1 MRRAKTMKNNQN
13 YTTSFTVDQTPKE
26 VFDAINNVRGWWSE
40 EIEGRTDRPDAEWIY
55 RYKDVHQCK
64 MKITEFIPG
73 QKVVWLVVDN
83 HFNFTKDKTE
93 WKGTK
98 VIFEIS
104 RKGNK
109 TEVRF
114 THQGLVPQYECF
126 DVCSDAWGSYIKG
139 SLRNLITK
147 GKGQPNPLE
156 KVVAKAREMSSQ
168 DYTTSFTVSQTP
180 KEAFDA
186 INNVRGWWSGEVE
199 GNTDKL
205 GAEFTYRVPDAHRS
219 KQKVTDFVPGKKIV
233 WHVSDA
239 RLGFVKDKSEWKG
252 TDIVFDIAK
261 NGNKTEVRFTHK
273 GLVPAYECYDSCSN
287 AWGMLVNGNLRK
299 LITTGKPQPSPW

>member
-1 MRRAKTMKNNQN
+1 MKNNQN

-156 KVVAKAREMSSQ
+156 KVVAKDPGNEQ
-168 DYTTSFTVSQTP
+168 
-180 KEAFDA
+180 
-186 INNVRGWWSGEVE
+186 SGLY
-199 GNTDKL
+199 N
-205 GAEFTYRVPDAHRS
+205 FFY
-219 KQKVTDFVPGKKIV
+219 
-233 WHVSDA
+233 
-239 RLGFVKDKSEWKG
+239 
-252 TDIVFDIAK
+252 
-261 NGNKTEVRFTHK
+261 
-273 GLVPAYECYDSCSN
+273 
-287 AWGMLVNGNLRK
+287 
-299 LITTGKPQPSPW
+299 GKPNAKRGLRRHQQCSWLVVGRSRRQH